1 MMISRSIIMD
11 SLTWTLLGK
20 IADMEFD
27 KNINEAIETLCKEAL
42 EERIDQKDIEKKLRK
57 MNETN

>member
-1 MMISRSIIMD
+1 MD